1 MQQELLST
9 TRQPYKYNDWRAAL
23 RTMGAVADASG
34 NEEVLNSDQAQS
46 HFLSKKGND
55 VVTFSSFIDAFRFA
69 PQATFGTL
77 LATCTKAFE
86 NEELPG
92 TLLRSNT
99 NSSTVSFITHVTNT
113 SEVKAQVSQLKVY
126 EQYLQSTIQAPP
138 LLTDDFTQRFLGSS
152 RNNGTNGAAVDKDI
166 HFTSGGENIVWILA
180 GHINGEAVRYAEEAM
195 HSRMR
200 LYPKSR
206 IILVDNGSPS
216 NEAEK
221 LRELVKKTI
230 PGENHSYVHNPP
242 PSTFEQGAFHSGLK
256 ELISTAPSPSENE
269 LVVFTQATTVLLR
282 PLPLEDIFQPGCG
295 IRPIY
300 QPCCQA
306 IPTPPCNETEQKDWV
321 PRVCHEALRQTVCVP
336 LLSSYLADLN
346 LSTLAHV
353 YPYPS
358 SLILSATNNLKK
370 FALMVVN
377 VQ

>member
-1 MQQELLST
+1 MLLFTDIVAILHFGFGFGFACDMVGLSRRWCNAIKSRRRCRHIEKIIPVIILVVTTYTLYLRLDFSIGESISNTMERKMQQELLST

-126 EQYLQSTIQAPP
+126 EQHLQSTIRAPP

-152 RNNGTNGAAVDKDI
+152 RNNGTHGAAVDKDI

-216 NEAEK
+216 NEQ
-221 LRELVKKTI
+221 R
-230 PGENHSYVHNPP
+230 S
-242 PSTFEQGAFHSGLK
+242 
-256 ELISTAPSPSENE
+256 
-269 LVVFTQATTVLLR
+269 
-282 PLPLEDIFQPGCG
+282 
-295 IRPIY
+295 
-300 QPCCQA
+300 
-306 IPTPPCNETEQKDWV
+306 
-321 PRVCHEALRQTVCVP
+321 CV
-336 LLSSYLADLN
+336 S
-346 LSTLAHV
+346 
-353 YPYPS
+353 
-358 SLILSATNNLKK
+358 
-370 FALMVVN
+370 
-377 VQ
+377 